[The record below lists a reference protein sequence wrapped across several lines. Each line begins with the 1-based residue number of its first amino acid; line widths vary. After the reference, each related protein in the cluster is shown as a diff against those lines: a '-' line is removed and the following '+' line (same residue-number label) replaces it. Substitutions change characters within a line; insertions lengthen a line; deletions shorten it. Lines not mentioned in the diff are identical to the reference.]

1 MNQIKIVIE
10 AIPPSANNY
19 MGNSHNFNTYRN
31 DKKAWEMLIYAAARD
46 KIPPKPFDKST
57 VEVVFYF
64 SDAKRRDVDNYI
76 KFLLDGI
83 VKAKIIKDDSFSKVD
98 KLILSGSIDRVRP
111 RTEIIVTEIIADL
124 PIVERRKPKAR
135 FSNHKA

>member
-1 MNQIKIVIE
+1 MNQIKIVIN

-31 DKKAWEMLIYAAARD
+31 DKKAWEMLIYSAARD

-83 VKAKIIKDDSFSKVD
+83 VKAKIIKDDSFAKID
-98 KLILSGSIDRVRP
+98 KLILSGAVDRVRP
-111 RTEIIVTEIIADL
+111 RTEIIITEQK
-124 PIVERRKPKAR
+124 E
-135 FSNHKA
+135 